1 MNFVLPIRELIVKNF
16 KITLKSIEINDYRLY
31 NSYYLYFFR
40 IIPFFIIK
48 LFFFLFHIKYIY
60 LLDNIYFSNY
70 GEFKFY
76 PTLLSV
82 YKYNDDNDDN
92 DKINIT
98 NNMVKYNGTVPIWY
112 IIENENL
119 YSFKKIEFKY
129 FFKNKIETNIFN
141 LNEIS
146 NNLLYDIL

>member
-1 MNFVLPIRELIVKNF
+1 MNFIIPIRELIVKNF
-16 KITLKSIEINDYRLY
+16 KITLKSIEFNDYRLC
-31 NSYYLYFFR
+31 NSYYLYFFK
-40 IIPFFIIK
+40 ILPFYIIK
-48 LFFFLFHIKYIY
+48 LFFFLFQIKYIY

-82 YKYNDDNDDN
+82 SVFIEDDK

-98 NNMVKYNGTVPIWY
+98 NNMSKYNGTVPIWY
-112 IIENENL
+112 IIKNENL
-119 YSFKKIEFKY
+119 YLFKKIEFKY
-129 FFKNKIETNIFN
+129 FLKTKIETNVFN
-141 LNEIS
+141 LHEIN

>member
-1 MNFVLPIRELIVKNF
+1 MNFVIPIRELIVKNF
-16 KITLKSIEINDYRLY
+16 KITLKSIELNDYRLC
-31 NSYYLYFFR
+31 NSYYLYFFK
-40 IIPFFIIK
+40 ILPFYIIK
-48 LFFFLFHIKYIY
+48 LFFFLFQIKYIY

-82 YKYNDDNDDN
+82 SVFIEDDK

-98 NNMVKYNGTVPIWY
+98 NNMSKYNGTVPIWY
-112 IIENENL
+112 IIKNENL
-119 YSFKKIEFKY
+119 YLFKKIEFKY
-129 FFKNKIETNIFN
+129 FLKTKIETNVFN
-141 LNEIS
+141 LHEIN

>member
-1 MNFVLPIRELIVKNF
+1 MNFIIPIRELIVKNF
-16 KITLKSIEINDYRLY
+16 KITLKSIEFNDYRLC
-31 NSYYLYFFR
+31 NSYYLYFFK
-40 IIPFFIIK
+40 ILPFFIIK
-48 LFFFLFHIKYIY
+48 LFFFLFQIKYIY

-82 YKYNDDNDDN
+82 SVFIEDDK

-98 NNMVKYNGTVPIWY
+98 NNMSKYNGTVPIWY
-112 IIENENL
+112 IIKNENL
-119 YSFKKIEFKY
+119 YLFKKIEFKY
-129 FFKNKIETNIFN
+129 FLKTKIETNVFN
-141 LNEIS
+141 LHEIN

>member
-70 GEFKFY
+70 GKFKFY
-76 PTLLSV
+76 PTLLGV
-82 YKYNDDNDDN
+82 NVFIDDDK

-98 NNMVKYNGTVPIWY
+98 NNILKYNGTVPIWY

-129 FFKNKIETNIFN
+129 FLKNKIETNIFN
-141 LNEIS
+141 LHEIN

>member
-1 MNFVLPIRELIVKNF
+1 M
-16 KITLKSIEINDYRLY
+16 
-31 NSYYLYFFR
+31 
-40 IIPFFIIK
+40 
-48 LFFFLFHIKYIY
+48 
-60 LLDNIYFSNY
+60 LDNIYFSNY

-76 PTLLSV
+76 PTLLNV
-82 YKYNDDNDDN
+82 YIFNDNDK

-98 NNMVKYNGTVPIWY
+98 NNMLKYNGTVPIWY

-129 FFKNKIETNIFN
+129 FLKSKIETNVFN
-141 LNEIS
+141 LHEIN

>member
-1 MNFVLPIRELIVKNF
+1 MNFIIPIRELIVKNF
-16 KITLKSIEINDYRLY
+16 KITLKSIEFNDYRLC
-31 NSYYLYFFR
+31 NSYYLYFFK
-40 IIPFFIIK
+40 ILPFFIIK
-48 LFFFLFHIKYIY
+48 LFFFLFQIKYIY

-82 YKYNDDNDDN
+82 SVFIEDDK

-98 NNMVKYNGTVPIWY
+98 NNIIKYNGTVPIWY

>member
-1 MNFVLPIRELIVKNF
+1 MNFIIPIRELIVKNF
-16 KITLKSIEINDYRLY
+16 KITLKSIEFNDYRLC
-31 NSYYLYFFR
+31 NSYYLYFFK
-40 IIPFFIIK
+40 ILPFFIIK
-48 LFFFLFHIKYIY
+48 LFFFLFQIKYIY

-82 YKYNDDNDDN
+82 SVFIEDDK

-98 NNMVKYNGTVPIWY
+98 NNIIKYNGTVPIWY

-119 YSFKKIEFKY
+119 YSFKKFEFKY
-129 FFKNKIETNIFN
+129 FLKNKIETNIFN
-141 LNEIS
+141 LHEIS